1 MKKSHITLSL
11 LMLAM
16 SASAQQPFI
25 KVGKS
30 WHELWFNGSA
40 ILSGHTTQQPDQTYD
55 YAFTSQS
62 DTLINGIHYMRLFK
76 MLPSAEVSGIY
87 REEAGKVYRYDEST
101 GIEYLYYDFTLNEGD
116 DFALTS
122 NDGTTFDCHVTQVT
136 EVMVNDSPV
145 RQIHFESTNPEFG
158 TRTTNNVW
166 TEGIGHSTSPSVSVE
181 NPYLV
186 GGGTEIMQYVAQDSV
201 PYYIQDFDYS
211 YCYFGR
217 VYHPNDID
225 MSNLLEPEHD
235 ALNYR
240 IEDGTLHVF
249 GYKWMTRN
257 PNQYIYCSVNDQ
269 FEVRLNIEELEPIY
283 KNAYHRAYR
292 IDMRFGRFSE
302 PADKYTFIDSE
313 GEHKSL
319 QDYVFSGDTTLTDN
333 KRMHWEY
340 DQESQCLTISGD
352 EVPDYYRR
360 QPELIS
366 STYYEYTRPL
376 PPWYEFKDKIKS
388 IVLADGVTSIGS
400 QAFKEMPLLES
411 VAMPAS
417 LTSISP
423 LVFARCPKLKG
434 IELPEGITSIGQ
446 ATFED
451 CTSLEQIYIPDGV
464 EVIESGI
471 FAGCTSLTQLHLP
484 DSIISIENRA
494 FYGCVNLKQLSIPN
508 TVRKF
513 TASAIT
519 RSGISELSVRW
530 LNPMSVARG
539 DRKDTDPYSRIEALD
554 TYNLKDED
562 INWVSNVNLIVPEG
576 TIKNYQSAQYWS
588 RFSTITEDGVPPI
601 DKKRYM
607 LEYYEGLEP
616 FGDVADKFYDMP
628 CMVLPTKEVLMAFC
642 DKHHVDTSSRAAV
655 SAVALLW
662 LKYLSTVDA
671 ELMAE
676 SATSVCQCTDDTVF
690 IGTEMTEDFWHFATD
705 ACVIDLGHYSDD
717 RYAERAP
724 FTQFCSYNTMEYI
737 PTDTPG
743 CPYEGYMKISPE
755 YTTSNPAVAYEIPI
769 LLQQGQRYKLSVV
782 IAPDA
787 EDADNHRANYFRLN
801 WFVTNNDSTGLPYNF
816 YKGSTKLISN
826 ESNSIKFIGGATE
839 YDVLTATLEPT
850 ATVQRNVI
858 QLQATITEKEKTTI
872 YDRTFRIAE
881 IKVEPLDVLDPTDTV
896 YASIWHEGS
905 EWEVYYEDETDG
917 TVSDTW
923 VRYNLKHVD
932 NESYMALEKT
942 VIVGGDT
949 EGIPQLQGYIQNDGD
964 SMIYVR
970 PVSKDGVVGEKCLLY
985 DFTTPYEYGSTL
997 RYGVDGE
1004 IREEYINW
1012 HTDSLD
1018 YYMLIDGDTHCLPS
1032 WNGIVYRYGYLGGPM
1047 ELFLMNA
1054 APQKNKH
1061 PKPTNISH
1069 VIFSTKGG
1077 VKNLHDENLQ
1087 NKYEVSI
1094 PYEKMLTDGTAWECL
1109 AVQTGNPGKS
1119 DIYNIQVKG
1128 DTIIGERHCKL
1139 VYSPEYD
1146 KTMTVF
1152 EEGRKVYA
1160 VNAEGA
1166 PEVLLDFGVQE
1177 KDVVDG
1183 DAQVACIEAMA
1194 NQGYTHKTIT
1204 IDTGNTDAISYF
1216 KGDTEPQNYYL
1227 IEGVG
1232 ISKDQY
1238 LEDSRFV
1245 GKEETVSYLLR
1256 CWKGGVLVYQVPGY
1270 DPDGIEGV
1278 SEVANP
1284 HDGMLYDLQG
1294 RCLST
1299 RPDKGFYIS
1308 GNKKFIV
1315 R

>member
-87 REEAGKVYRYDEST
+87 REEAGKVYRYDEWAKS
-101 GIEYLYYDFTLNEGD
+101 EFLHYDFTLNEGD
-116 DFALTS
+116 EFTLTD
-122 NDGTTFDCHVTQVT
+122 NNGFTFDCHVTQVT
-136 EVMVNDSPV
+136 EVTVNGSPA
-145 RQIHFESTNPEFG
+145 RQIHFESTIPELAI
-158 TRTTNNVW
+158 TTSNVW

-434 IELPEGITSIGQ
+434 IELPEGITSIGH

-484 DSIISIENRA
+484 NTVSYIGAYA
-494 FYGCVNLKQLSIPN
+494 FYRCVNLKQLSIPN
-508 TVRKF
+508 TVRQF

-530 LNPMSVARG
+530 LNPMSVDRG
-539 DRKDTDPYSRIEALD
+539 YPFHEPYSRIEALD

-576 TIKNYQSAQYWS
+576 TIKNYQSAPYWS
-588 RFSTITEDGVPPI
+588 QFGTITEDGIPPV
-601 DKKRYM
+601 DKKKYM
-607 LEYYEGLEP
+607 LKYYEKLEP

-628 CMVLPTKEVLMAFC
+628 CIVTPTKEVLMDFC

-662 LKYLSTVDA
+662 LKYLGTVDA
-671 ELMAE
+671 EHLAE
-676 SATSVCQCTDDTVF
+676 SATAVYQCTDGELF
-690 IGTEMTEDFWHFATD
+690 IGTELTDDFWKFATEP
-705 ACVIDLGHYSDD
+705 CVINLEQCSHDYGSTGHS
-717 RYAERAP
+717 
-724 FTQFCSYNTMEYI
+724 FTIDYDTIEYVSTNNI
-737 PTDTPG
+737 PG
-743 CPYEGYMKISPE
+743 CPYDGYMKISP
-755 YTTSNPAVAYEIPI
+755 YKASNPKVGFDIPI
-769 LLQQGQRYKLSVV
+769 LLQSGHKYKVSVV

-787 EDADNHRANYFRLN
+787 EDPDNHRPNYFRVH
-801 WFVTNNDSTGLPYNF
+801 WYETNNDTTGLPYDF
-816 YKGSTKLISN
+816 YKYSTDLICN
-826 ESNSIKFIGGATE
+826 ESNSKNFMGGATE
-839 YDVLTATLEPT
+839 YDVLTATIEPT
-850 ATVQRNVI
+850 ATVQRNLI
-858 QLQATITEKEKTTI
+858 QLEARVTSSKTST

-881 IKVEPLDVLDPTDTV
+881 IKVEPLDMPDSTD

-905 EWEVYYEDETDG
+905 EWEVYYEDDTDG
-917 TVSDTW
+917 TISDTR
-923 VRYNLKHVD
+923 VRYSLKHVD

-942 VIVGGDT
+942 VIVNDT
-949 EGIPQLQGYIQNDGD
+949 EGTPLLQGYIHNDGD
-964 SMIYVR
+964 SIIYVS
-970 PVSKDGVVGEKCLLY
+970 PVSEDGTVGEKCLLY
-985 DFTTPYEYGSTL
+985 DFTTPYEYGSTM

-1004 IREEYINW
+1004 IKEEYINW

-1018 YYMLIDGDTHCLPS
+1018 YYMLTDGDTHCLPA
-1032 WNGIVYRYGYLGGPM
+1032 WHGIVYRYGYLGGPM

-1077 VKNLHDENLQ
+1077 VKNLFNEDPHD
-1087 NKYEVSI
+1087 KYEVSI
-1094 PYEKMLTDGTAWECL
+1094 PYEEMLTDGTEWECL
-1109 AVQTGNPGKS
+1109 AVPTDNSEKAV
-1119 DIYNIQVKG
+1119 IYNILVKG
-1128 DTIIGERHCKL
+1128 DTVIGERHCKQ
-1139 VYSPEYD
+1139 VYSPEYGR
-1146 KTMTVF
+1146 TMTVF

-1160 VNAEGA
+1160 VNADGM
-1166 PEVLLDFGVQE
+1166 PEVLLDFGVQVD
-1177 KDVVDG
+1177 DVIGG
-1183 DAQVACIEAMA
+1183 DAHVACVETVV
-1194 NQGYTHKTIT
+1194 NQGCTHTTIT
-1204 IDTGNTDAISYF
+1204 IDSGNADAISYF
-1216 KGDTEPQNYYL
+1216 SGDTEPQNYRL

-1232 ISKDQY
+1232 VSKDQY
-1238 LEDSRFV
+1238 LTGCRFV
-1245 GKEETVSYLLR
+1245 GESETLSYLLR
-1256 CWKGGVLVYQVPGY
+1256 CWKDGVLVYQVPAY
-1270 DPDGIEGV
+1270 DPDGIDGI
-1278 SEVANP
+1278 SESANP
-1284 HDGMLYDLQG
+1284 QDDALYDLQG
-1294 RCLST
+1294 RRLNT
-1299 RPDKGFYIS
+1299 QPVRGFYIS
-1308 GNKKFIV
+1308 GNRKYVV